1 MVPWPLIYSNSCPIC
16 DSALR
21 ITDRQSPRS
30 SAILPETAACWENP
44 SPVASPD
51 FETRK
56 HMKTYENHLIWNHPT
71 YENRNQDPLG
81 IKDGSGGRVFGDILC
96 ETPAF
101 AISISHSIH
110 RGHKVRAAEICQQI
124 STGQNDSKTLEVNL
138 HGTRNALVGFPQKI
152 GLSHVQAQHFFTRH
166 IWTDQCQG
174 VRNKIQLQNT
184 VSAKWQRAPGAKN
197 VDIPWRYSTRDCPKL
212 RHLWSPESTGS
223 SS

>member
-1 MVPWPLIYSNSCPIC
+1 
-16 DSALR
+16 
-21 ITDRQSPRS
+21 
-30 SAILPETAACWENP
+30 
-44 SPVASPD
+44 
-51 FETRK
+51 
-56 HMKTYENHLIWNHPT
+56 MKTILSGIT

-81 IKDGSGGRVFGDILC
+81 IKDGSGGRVGISASLFFLASLDNGRIGKCLLLC
-96 ETPAF
+96 EMPAF

-124 STGQNDSKTLEVNL
+124 STGQNYSKTLEVNL

-197 VDIPWRYSTRDCPKL
+197 VDNPWRYSTRDCLKI
-212 RHLWSPESTGS
+212 RHPWIHWFIII
-223 SS
+223 